1 MPVKRTDYS
10 VCRQY
15 SISKGDGG
23 EERQQQTFTWNGT
36 KNWLTGHQSV
46 QYLNSRLSFARKESS
61 TSGQWRILSI
71 DRLQILF
78 NEVHPVCPV
87 QFTIQIRMILQRRGV
102 KRRSM
107 QNNWITNLFTPAK
120 YRKVVWR
127 WDKSDL
133 GNLRRDRGRW
143 WRFRSIRRSPRN
155 AGDLCQK
162 VERVRRVVGRNSG
175 TSRTGDQL

>member
-1 MPVKRTDYS
+1 MKAKKDSNRRSRGMERRTD
-10 VCRQY
+10 
-15 SISKGDGG
+15 
-23 EERQQQTFTWNGT
+23 
-36 KNWLTGHQSV
+36 WLTGHQSV

-87 QFTIQIRMILQRRGV
+87 QFTIQIRMILQRSGV

-143 WRFRSIRRSPRN
+143 WRFRSIRRSISWASLGICVKRSSVSDGLLEGIPEHHELGISFNRSFI
-155 AGDLCQK
+155 
-162 VERVRRVVGRNSG
+162 VVN
-175 TSRTGDQL
+175 